1 MKRFSDFR
9 GDQAEVLWESYIG
22 TLSEEEVESIN
33 NSILELLS
41 EEDLSELTGDTTG
54 TGVTGA
60 VIGGLAR
67 AGKAVLWDA
76 PKFAINKVAKPILQK
91 SLKVMNSRPARAIYA
106 ADSAKETYKSVK
118 NKEPWWQTGSKA
130 LTGYWAKKTGGFKRA
145 ITGELGSALL
155 PGNKAQ

>member
-60 VIGGLAR
+60 VVGGLAR

-76 PKFAINKVAKPILQK
+76 PKFVIKKG
-91 SLKVMNSRPARAIYA
+91 LKVMNSRPARAIYA